1 MGADPGEELY
11 TACSGSEISTRFE
24 NQAATKSCPSVE
36 KEPRVPF
43 RCTMVLRWVLSSPR
57 A

>member
-11 TACSGSEISTRFE
+11 AACSGSEISTRFE